1 MLINKMFAAE
11 SKVDDNCHF
20 EFPLYFHTNEFN
32 RSSWKAASSVIK
44 LDEIS
49 MLKRSKRNIGFYF

>member
-20 EFPLYFHTNEFN
+20 EFPLYFHTNEF
-32 RSSWKAASSVIK
+32 KQLIEVAGK
-44 LDEIS
+44 LQA
-49 MLKRSKRNIGFYF
+49 L